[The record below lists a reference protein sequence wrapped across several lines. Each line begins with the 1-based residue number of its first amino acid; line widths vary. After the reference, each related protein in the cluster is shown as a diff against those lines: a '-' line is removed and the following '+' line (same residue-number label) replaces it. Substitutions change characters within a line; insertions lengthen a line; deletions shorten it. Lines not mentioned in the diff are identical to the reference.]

1 MRALAADIGPASD
14 VRVTLG
20 VASRQSALCHVYQ
33 YVVEEGASVDIVA
46 ATRAAQIKS
55 HWPDGS
61 TNHVKQKTRG
71 ISSVVPMRL

>member
-33 YVVEEGASVDIVA
+33 YVVEEGASA
-46 ATRAAQIKS
+46 
-55 HWPDGS
+55 
-61 TNHVKQKTRG
+61 
-71 ISSVVPMRL
+71 